1 MNDQLIS
8 VLAPDRD
15 ILHFEP
21 RLVIALNPLE
31 EEKQVQTDVLLFTI
45 CKDQPGFEV
54 RFFRVFLCRGRTSS
68 KVFCRW

>member
-21 RLVIALNPLE
+21 RLVIALHPL
-31 EEKQVQTDVLLFTI
+31 KKKKGSKLMSFFHDVQEPAGI
-45 CKDQPGFEV
+45 
-54 RFFRVFLCRGRTSS
+54 
-68 KVFCRW
+68 